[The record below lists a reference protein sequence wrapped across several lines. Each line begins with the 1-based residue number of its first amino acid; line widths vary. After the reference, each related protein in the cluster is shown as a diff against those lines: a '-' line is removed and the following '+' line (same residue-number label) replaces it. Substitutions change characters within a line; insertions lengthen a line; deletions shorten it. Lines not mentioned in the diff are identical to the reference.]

1 MFSKL
6 YQHKL
11 TNFMTYADV
20 LWDETFK
27 LSLDWI
33 MAQDQRV
40 YITLRQNGKSI
51 LLSMPSIR
59 KMLLVSRYSWPLNN
73 TGFNCTSP
81 AIHGFLFSIN
91 KYHSSAWSAVS
102 WIAEEERWVWKTNCK
117 FICRSLKTQRVLFK
131 GWLCIEIEKQIWKNR
146 S

>member
-1 MFSKL
+1 
-6 YQHKL
+6 
-11 TNFMTYADV
+11 
-20 LWDETFK
+20 
-27 LSLDWI
+27 

-81 AIHGFLFSIN
+81 AIHGFLFSLDN
-91 KYHSSAWSAVS
+91 KEIYYNKKNDYDIYCYSDKGPAFGGGHDLFIDDNCNKDNENYDNSDHSYNTGKKYALAGSKYFYV
-102 WIAEEERWVWKTNCK
+102 EDYEVYQLDLE
-117 FICRSLKTQRVLFK
+117 
-131 GWLCIEIEKQIWKNR
+131 
-146 S
+146 